1 MKELIK
7 RSEAAGR
14 RCSISEMLL
23 KKSQNLHENTCAGA
37 SF

>member
-14 RCSISEMLL
+14 ICSVNQMLL
-23 KKSQNLHENTCAGA
+23 KKSQNLHENTCAGG